1 MDEVNIVLGAL
12 AALALAAASGFFWKR
27 KNIAAHLSPVR
38 RELKKEKAW
47 LRRGEYNAAMVKGR
61 QNLEL
66 LLKLVAEFHGIQL
79 DNTAQAVANAKAGP
93 EKNVFLAHRRQGR
106 RVKKVMTH
114 QQFGWWL
121 DANGYLDRV
130 GKWELNE
137 IRLIGNK
144 AVHEN
149 YASKEDAWSQY
160 NYLEDVFKL
169 ISEKNAG
176 HERKAADAAEK
187 KRNEGAA
194 SCEAKKQTVPAA
206 KKETKKNKAK
216 QKETKKKETE
226 KKETAKKEPVKKEP
240 AKPEQ
245 PEAGKAKQKKKKQK
259 TAAKQ
264 EAVKNQEAPKKQET
278 AKKQEPPKSQEQP
291 KSQEAPKSQEP
302 AEKKLEE
309 KKQEEKKQAEQ
320 APVKL
325 SASAKRRARRKR
337 AKARQAQAQQ
347 AAASQETEA
356 RKEPAGQAKKKA
368 DAAADKPEKKTE
380 AAADRPQEKP
390 EAVSGAKK
398 RRRPRRRK
406 PKPQAAGNGGVNEA
420 AN

>member
-176 HERKAADAAEK
+176 HERKATDAAEK

-194 SCEAKKQTVPAA
+194 SCEAKKQMVPAA
-206 KKETKKNKAK
+206 KKETQKNK
-216 QKETKKKETE
+216 TKKKE
-226 KKETAKKEPVKKEP
+226 AKQKEP

-278 AKKQEPPKSQEQP
+278 AKKQEP
-291 KSQEAPKSQEP
+291 PKSQEP

-347 AAASQETEA
+347 AAASQEKEA

-368 DAAADKPEKKTE
+368 DAAASEPKKKADAAADKPEKKTE
-380 AAADRPQEKP
+380 AADRPQEKT
-390 EAVSGAKK
+390 EAAGAKK

>member
-12 AALALAAASGFFWKR
+12 AAVAAAAVSIVFWKR
-27 KNIAAHLSPVR
+27 QNIAAHLSPVR

-206 KKETKKNKAK
+206 KKETQKNK
-216 QKETKKKETE
+216 TKKKE
-226 KKETAKKEPVKKEP
+226 AKQKEP

-278 AKKQEPPKSQEQP
+278 AKKQEP
-291 KSQEAPKSQEP
+291 PKSQEP

-347 AAASQETEA
+347 AAASQEKEA

-368 DAAADKPEKKTE
+368 DAAASEPKKKAD

>member
-121 DANGYLDRV
+121 DANGYLDRF

-206 KKETKKNKAK
+206 KKETQKNK
-216 QKETKKKETE
+216 TKKKE
-226 KKETAKKEPVKKEP
+226 AKQKEP

-278 AKKQEPPKSQEQP
+278 AKKQEP
-291 KSQEAPKSQEP
+291 PKSQEP

>member
-12 AALALAAASGFFWKR
+12 AAVAAAAASIVFWKR
-27 KNIAAHLSPVR
+27 QNIAAHLSPVR

-121 DANGYLDRV
+121 DVNGYLDRV

-194 SCEAKKQTVPAA
+194 SGEAKKQTVPAA
-206 KKETKKNKAK
+206 KKETQKNK
-216 QKETKKKETE
+216 TKKKE
-226 KKETAKKEPVKKEP
+226 AKQKEP

-259 TAAKQ
+259 TAAK
-264 EAVKNQEAPKKQET
+264 
-278 AKKQEPPKSQEQP
+278 
-291 KSQEAPKSQEP
+291 QEAPKSQEP

-347 AAASQETEA
+347 AAASQEKEA

-368 DAAADKPEKKTE
+368 DAAASEPRKKADAAADKPEKKTE
-380 AAADRPQEKP
+380 AAAGP
-390 EAVSGAKK
+390 KK

>member
-12 AALALAAASGFFWKR
+12 AALALAAASIVFWKR
-27 KNIAAHLSPVR
+27 QNIAAHLSPVR

-206 KKETKKNKAK
+206 KKETQKNK
-216 QKETKKKETE
+216 TKKKE
-226 KKETAKKEPVKKEP
+226 AKQKEP

-264 EAVKNQEAPKKQET
+264 EA
-278 AKKQEPPKSQEQP
+278 
-291 KSQEAPKSQEP
+291 PKSQEP

-309 KKQEEKKQAEQ
+309 KKQEEKKQADQ

-347 AAASQETEA
+347 TAASQEKEA

-368 DAAADKPEKKTE
+368 DAAASAPKKKAD

>member
-206 KKETKKNKAK
+206 KKETQKNK
-216 QKETKKKETE
+216 TKKKE
-226 KKETAKKEPVKKEP
+226 AKQKEP

-278 AKKQEPPKSQEQP
+278 AKKQEP
-291 KSQEAPKSQEP
+291 PKSQEP

-347 AAASQETEA
+347 AAASQEKEA

-368 DAAADKPEKKTE
+368 DAAASEPKKKADAAADKLEKKTE
-380 AAADRPQEKP
+380 AADRPQEKT
-390 EAVSGAKK
+390 EAAGAKK

>member
-206 KKETKKNKAK
+206 KKETQKNK
-216 QKETKKKETE
+216 TKKKE
-226 KKETAKKEPVKKEP
+226 AKQKEP

-278 AKKQEPPKSQEQP
+278 AKKQEP
-291 KSQEAPKSQEP
+291 PKSQEP

-356 RKEPAGQAKKKA
+356 RKEPAGQVKKKA
-368 DAAADKPEKKTE
+368 DAAASEPKKKAE
-380 AAADRPQEKP
+380 ADRPQEKP
-390 EAVSGAKK
+390 EAAEGPKK

>member
-12 AALALAAASGFFWKR
+12 AALALAAASIVFWKR
-27 KNIAAHLSPVR
+27 QNIAAHLSPVR

-206 KKETKKNKAK
+206 KKETQKNK
-216 QKETKKKETE
+216 TKKKE
-226 KKETAKKEPVKKEP
+226 AKQKEP

-264 EAVKNQEAPKKQET
+264 EA
-278 AKKQEPPKSQEQP
+278 
-291 KSQEAPKSQEP
+291 PKSQEP
-302 AEKKLEE
+302 AEKKQEE

-347 AAASQETEA
+347 T
-356 RKEPAGQAKKKA
+356 
-368 DAAADKPEKKTE
+368 AADKPEKKTE
-380 AAADRPQEKP
+380 AADRPQEKT
-390 EAVSGAKK
+390 EAAGAKK

>member
-176 HERKAADAAEK
+176 HERKATDAAEK

-194 SCEAKKQTVPAA
+194 SCEAKKQMVPMA
-206 KKETKKNKAK
+206 KKETQKKK
-216 QKETKKKETE
+216 TKKKE
-226 KKETAKKEPVKKEP
+226 AKQKEP

-278 AKKQEPPKSQEQP
+278 AKKQEP
-291 KSQEAPKSQEP
+291 PKSQEP

>member
-12 AALALAAASGFFWKR
+12 AAVAAAAVSIVFWKR
-27 KNIAAHLSPVR
+27 QNIAAHLSPVR

-206 KKETKKNKAK
+206 KKETQKNK
-216 QKETKKKETE
+216 TKKKE
-226 KKETAKKEPVKKEP
+226 AKQKEP

-278 AKKQEPPKSQEQP
+278 AKKQEP
-291 KSQEAPKSQEP
+291 PKSQEP

-347 AAASQETEA
+347 AAASQEKEA

-368 DAAADKPEKKTE
+368 DAAASEPKKKAD
-380 AAADRPQEKP
+380 AAADKPQEKP
-390 EAVSGAKK
+390 EAAGAKK

>member
-12 AALALAAASGFFWKR
+12 AAVAAAVASIVFWKR
-27 KNIAAHLSPVR
+27 QNIAAHLSPVR

-206 KKETKKNKAK
+206 KKETQKNKTKKKEAK
-216 QKETKKKETE
+216 QKET
-226 KKETAKKEPVKKEP
+226 

-278 AKKQEPPKSQEQP
+278 AKKQEP
-291 KSQEAPKSQEP
+291 PKSQEP

-356 RKEPAGQAKKKA
+356 RKEPAGQARKKAGAAASEPKKKA
-368 DAAADKPEKKTE
+368 E
-380 AAADRPQEKP
+380 AADRPQEK
-390 EAVSGAKK
+390 EAAAGPKK

>member
-12 AALALAAASGFFWKR
+12 AAVAAAAVSIVFWKR
-27 KNIAAHLSPVR
+27 QNIAAHLSPVR

-194 SCEAKKQTVPAA
+194 SGEAKKQTVPAA
-206 KKETKKNKAK
+206 KKETQKNK
-216 QKETKKKETE
+216 TKKKE
-226 KKETAKKEPVKKEP
+226 AKQKEP

-278 AKKQEPPKSQEQP
+278 AKKQEP
-291 KSQEAPKSQEP
+291 PKSQEP

-347 AAASQETEA
+347 AAASQEKEA
-356 RKEPAGQAKKKA
+356 RKELAGQAKKKA
-368 DAAADKPEKKTE
+368 DAAASEPKKKAE
-380 AAADRPQEKP
+380 ADRPQEKP
-390 EAVSGAKK
+390 EAAAGPKK

>member
-194 SCEAKKQTVPAA
+194 SGEAKKQTVPAA
-206 KKETKKNKAK
+206 KKETQKNK
-216 QKETKKKETE
+216 TKKKET
-226 KKETAKKEPVKKEP
+226 KQKEP

-278 AKKQEPPKSQEQP
+278 AKKQEP
-291 KSQEAPKSQEP
+291 PKSQEP

-347 AAASQETEA
+347 AAASQEKEA

-368 DAAADKPEKKTE
+368 DAAASEPKKKADAAADKPEKKTE
-380 AAADRPQEKP
+380 AADRPQEKT
-390 EAVSGAKK
+390 EAAGAKK

>member
-12 AALALAAASGFFWKR
+12 AAVAAAAVSIVFWKR
-27 KNIAAHLSPVR
+27 QNIAAHLSPVR

-206 KKETKKNKAK
+206 KKETQKNK
-216 QKETKKKETE
+216 TKKKE
-226 KKETAKKEPVKKEP
+226 AKQKEP

-278 AKKQEPPKSQEQP
+278 AKKQEP
-291 KSQEAPKSQEP
+291 PKSQEP

-356 RKEPAGQAKKKA
+356 RKEPAGQVKKKA
-368 DAAADKPEKKTE
+368 DAAASEPKKKAE
-380 AAADRPQEKP
+380 ADRPQEKP
-390 EAVSGAKK
+390 EAAEGPKK

>member
-194 SCEAKKQTVPAA
+194 SGEAKKQTVPAA

-278 AKKQEPPKSQEQP
+278 AKKQEPPKSQE
-291 KSQEAPKSQEP
+291 P

-347 AAASQETEA
+347 AAA
-356 RKEPAGQAKKKA
+356 
-368 DAAADKPEKKTE
+368 DKPEKKTE
-380 AAADRPQEKP
+380 AADRPQEKP

-406 PKPQAAGNGGVNEA
+406 PKPQAAGTVGVNEA

>member
-12 AALALAAASGFFWKR
+12 AAVAAAAVSIVFWKR
-27 KNIAAHLSPVR
+27 QNIAAHLSPVR

-206 KKETKKNKAK
+206 KKETQKNK
-216 QKETKKKETE
+216 TKKKE
-226 KKETAKKEPVKKEP
+226 AKQKEP

-245 PEAGKAKQKKKKQK
+245 PEAGKAKQKKKKKK

-278 AKKQEPPKSQEQP
+278 AKKQEP
-291 KSQEAPKSQEP
+291 PKSQEP

-380 AAADRPQEKP
+380 AADRPQEKT
-390 EAVSGAKK
+390 EAAGAKK

>member
-12 AALALAAASGFFWKR
+12 AAVAAAAASIVFWKR
-27 KNIAAHLSPVR
+27 QNIAAHLSPVR

-194 SCEAKKQTVPAA
+194 SSEAKKQTVPAA
-206 KKETKKNKAK
+206 KKETQKNK
-216 QKETKKKETE
+216 TKKKET
-226 KKETAKKEPVKKEP
+226 KQKEP

-259 TAAKQ
+259 TAAK
-264 EAVKNQEAPKKQET
+264 
-278 AKKQEPPKSQEQP
+278 
-291 KSQEAPKSQEP
+291 QEAPKSQEP

-347 AAASQETEA
+347 AAA
-356 RKEPAGQAKKKA
+356 
-368 DAAADKPEKKTE
+368 DKPEKKTE
-380 AAADRPQEKP
+380 AADRPQEKP
-390 EAVSGAKK
+390 EAAGAKK

>member
-206 KKETKKNKAK
+206 KKETQKNK
-216 QKETKKKETE
+216 TKKKE
-226 KKETAKKEPVKKEP
+226 AKQKEP

-264 EAVKNQEAPKKQET
+264 EA
-278 AKKQEPPKSQEQP
+278 
-291 KSQEAPKSQEP
+291 PKSQEP
-302 AEKKLEE
+302 AEKKQEE

-347 AAASQETEA
+347 AAASQEKEA

-368 DAAADKPEKKTE
+368 DAAASEPKKKAD

-406 PKPQAAGNGGVNEA
+406 P
-420 AN
+420 

>member
-194 SCEAKKQTVPAA
+194 SCEAKKQMVPAA
-206 KKETKKNKAK
+206 KKETQKNK
-216 QKETKKKETE
+216 TKKKE
-226 KKETAKKEPVKKEP
+226 AKQKEP

-278 AKKQEPPKSQEQP
+278 AKKQEPPKSQE
-291 KSQEAPKSQEP
+291 P

-347 AAASQETEA
+347 TAASQEKEA
-356 RKEPAGQAKKKA
+356 RKEPAGQAKKKADAAASAPKKKA

>member
-12 AALALAAASGFFWKR
+12 AAVAAAAVSIVFWKR
-27 KNIAAHLSPVR
+27 QNIAAHLSPVR

-206 KKETKKNKAK
+206 KKETQKNK
-216 QKETKKKETE
+216 TKKKE
-226 KKETAKKEPVKKEP
+226 AKQKEP

-278 AKKQEPPKSQEQP
+278 AKKQEP
-291 KSQEAPKSQEP
+291 PKSQEP

-347 AAASQETEA
+347 AAASQEKEA

-368 DAAADKPEKKTE
+368 DAAASEPKKK

>member
-176 HERKAADAAEK
+176 HERKATDAAEK

-194 SCEAKKQTVPAA
+194 SCEAKKQMVPAA
-206 KKETKKNKAK
+206 KKETQKNK
-216 QKETKKKETE
+216 TKKKE
-226 KKETAKKEPVKKEP
+226 AKQKEP

-278 AKKQEPPKSQEQP
+278 AKKQEP
-291 KSQEAPKSQEP
+291 PKSQEP

-390 EAVSGAKK
+390 EAVSGAQK

>member
-12 AALALAAASGFFWKR
+12 AAVAAAAVSIVFWKR
-27 KNIAAHLSPVR
+27 QNIAAHLSPVR

-206 KKETKKNKAK
+206 KKETQKNK
-216 QKETKKKETE
+216 TKKKE
-226 KKETAKKEPVKKEP
+226 AKQKEP

-264 EAVKNQEAPKKQET
+264 EA
-278 AKKQEPPKSQEQP
+278 
-291 KSQEAPKSQEP
+291 PKSQEP
-302 AEKKLEE
+302 AEKKQEE

-347 AAASQETEA
+347 AAASQEKEA

-368 DAAADKPEKKTE
+368 DAAASEPKKKADAAADKPEKKTE
-380 AAADRPQEKP
+380 AADRPQEKT
-390 EAVSGAKK
+390 EAAGAKK

>member
-206 KKETKKNKAK
+206 KKETQKNK
-216 QKETKKKETE
+216 TKKKE
-226 KKETAKKEPVKKEP
+226 AKQKEP

-278 AKKQEPPKSQEQP
+278 AKKQEPPKSQE
-291 KSQEAPKSQEP
+291 P

-347 AAASQETEA
+347 TAASQEKEA

-368 DAAADKPEKKTE
+368 DAAASAPKKKAD

-390 EAVSGAKK
+390 EAAGPKK

>member
-12 AALALAAASGFFWKR
+12 AAVAAAAVSIVFWKR
-27 KNIAAHLSPVR
+27 QNIAAHLSPVR

-194 SCEAKKQTVPAA
+194 SCEAKKQMVPAA
-206 KKETKKNKAK
+206 KKETQKNK
-216 QKETKKKETE
+216 TKKKE
-226 KKETAKKEPVKKEP
+226 AKQKEP

-278 AKKQEPPKSQEQP
+278 AKKQEP
-291 KSQEAPKSQEP
+291 PKSQEP

-368 DAAADKPEKKTE
+368 DAAASEPKKKADAAADKPEKKTE
-380 AAADRPQEKP
+380 AADRPQEKT
-390 EAVSGAKK
+390 EAAGAKK

>member
-206 KKETKKNKAK
+206 KKETQKNK
-216 QKETKKKETE
+216 TKKKE
-226 KKETAKKEPVKKEP
+226 AKQKEP

-264 EAVKNQEAPKKQET
+264 ESVKNQEAPKKQET
-278 AKKQEPPKSQEQP
+278 AKKQEP
-291 KSQEAPKSQEP
+291 PKSQEP

-347 AAASQETEA
+347 TAASQEKEA

-368 DAAADKPEKKTE
+368 D

>member
-12 AALALAAASGFFWKR
+12 AALALAAASIVFWKR
-27 KNIAAHLSPVR
+27 QNIAAHLSPVR

-176 HERKAADAAEK
+176 HERKATDAAEK

-194 SCEAKKQTVPAA
+194 SCEAKKQMVPAA
-206 KKETKKNKAK
+206 KKETQKNK
-216 QKETKKKETE
+216 TKKKE
-226 KKETAKKEPVKKEP
+226 AKQKEP

-278 AKKQEPPKSQEQP
+278 AKKQEP
-291 KSQEAPKSQEP
+291 PKSQEP

>member
-12 AALALAAASGFFWKR
+12 AAVAAAAVSIVFWKR
-27 KNIAAHLSPVR
+27 QNIAAHLSPVR

-206 KKETKKNKAK
+206 KKETQKNK
-216 QKETKKKETE
+216 TKKKE
-226 KKETAKKEPVKKEP
+226 AKQKEP

-264 EAVKNQEAPKKQET
+264 EP
-278 AKKQEPPKSQEQP
+278 
-291 KSQEAPKSQEP
+291 PKSQEP

-347 AAASQETEA
+347 AAASQEKEA

-368 DAAADKPEKKTE
+368 DAAASEPKKKADAVADKPEKKTE
-380 AAADRPQEKP
+380 AADRPQEKT
-390 EAVSGAKK
+390 EAAGAKK

>member
-12 AALALAAASGFFWKR
+12 AAVAAAVASIVFWKR
-27 KNIAAHLSPVR
+27 QNIAAHLSPVR

-206 KKETKKNKAK
+206 KKETQKNK
-216 QKETKKKETE
+216 TKKKE
-226 KKETAKKEPVKKEP
+226 AKQKEP

-278 AKKQEPPKSQEQP
+278 AKKQEP
-291 KSQEAPKSQEP
+291 PKSQEP

-347 AAASQETEA
+347 AAASQEKEA

-368 DAAADKPEKKTE
+368 DAAASEPKKKADAAADKPEKKTE
-380 AAADRPQEKP
+380 AADRPQEKP

>member
-176 HERKAADAAEK
+176 HERKATDAAEK

-194 SCEAKKQTVPAA
+194 SCEAKKQMVPAA
-206 KKETKKNKAK
+206 KKETQKNK
-216 QKETKKKETE
+216 TKKKE
-226 KKETAKKEPVKKEP
+226 AKQKEP

-259 TAAKQ
+259 
-264 EAVKNQEAPKKQET
+264 N
-278 AKKQEPPKSQEQP
+278 
-291 KSQEAPKSQEP
+291 
-302 AEKKLEE
+302 
-309 KKQEEKKQAEQ
+309 
-320 APVKL
+320 
-325 SASAKRRARRKR
+325 
-337 AKARQAQAQQ
+337 
-347 AAASQETEA
+347 
-356 RKEPAGQAKKKA
+356 
-368 DAAADKPEKKTE
+368 
-380 AAADRPQEKP
+380 
-390 EAVSGAKK
+390 
-398 RRRPRRRK
+398 
-406 PKPQAAGNGGVNEA
+406 
-420 AN
+420 

>member
-176 HERKAADAAEK
+176 HERKATDAAEK

-194 SCEAKKQTVPAA
+194 SCEAKKQMVPAA
-206 KKETKKNKAK
+206 KKETQKNK
-216 QKETKKKETE
+216 TKKKE
-226 KKETAKKEPVKKEP
+226 AKQKEP

-278 AKKQEPPKSQEQP
+278 AKKQEP
-291 KSQEAPKSQEP
+291 PKSQEP

-347 AAASQETEA
+347 AAASQEKEA

-368 DAAADKPEKKTE
+368 DAAASEPKKKADAVADKPEKKTE
-380 AAADRPQEKP
+380 AAADRPKEKP

>member
-12 AALALAAASGFFWKR
+12 AALALAAASIVFWKR
-27 KNIAAHLSPVR
+27 QNIAAHLSPVR

-206 KKETKKNKAK
+206 KKETQKNK
-216 QKETKKKETE
+216 TKKKE
-226 KKETAKKEPVKKEP
+226 AKQKEP

-245 PEAGKAKQKKKKQK
+245 PEVGKAKQKKKKQK

-278 AKKQEPPKSQEQP
+278 AKKQEP
-291 KSQEAPKSQEP
+291 PKSQEP

-347 AAASQETEA
+347 TAASQEKEA

-368 DAAADKPEKKTE
+368 D

>member
-12 AALALAAASGFFWKR
+12 AAVAAAAVSIVFWKR
-27 KNIAAHLSPVR
+27 QNIAAHLSPVR

-206 KKETKKNKAK
+206 KKETQKNK
-216 QKETKKKETE
+216 TKKKE
-226 KKETAKKEPVKKEP
+226 AKQKEP

-264 EAVKNQEAPKKQET
+264 EA
-278 AKKQEPPKSQEQP
+278 
-291 KSQEAPKSQEP
+291 PKSQEP
-302 AEKKLEE
+302 AEKKQEE

-347 AAASQETEA
+347 AAASQEKEA

-368 DAAADKPEKKTE
+368 DAAASEPKKKAD

>member
-1 MDEVNIVLGAL
+1 MDEVNIALGAL

-206 KKETKKNKAK
+206 KKETQKNK
-216 QKETKKKETE
+216 TKKKE
-226 KKETAKKEPVKKEP
+226 AKQKEP

-278 AKKQEPPKSQEQP
+278 AKKQEP
-291 KSQEAPKSQEP
+291 PKSQEP

-347 AAASQETEA
+347 AAASQEKEA

-368 DAAADKPEKKTE
+368 DAAASAPKKKAD

>member
-12 AALALAAASGFFWKR
+12 AALALAAASIVFWKR
-27 KNIAAHLSPVR
+27 QNIAAHLSPVR

-194 SCEAKKQTVPAA
+194 SGEAKKQTVPAA
-206 KKETKKNKAK
+206 KKETQKNK
-216 QKETKKKETE
+216 TKKKE
-226 KKETAKKEPVKKEP
+226 AKQKEP

-245 PEAGKAKQKKKKQK
+245 PEAGKAKQKKKKKK

-264 EAVKNQEAPKKQET
+264 EAVRNQEAPKKQET
-278 AKKQEPPKSQEQP
+278 AKKQEPPKR
-291 KSQEAPKSQEP
+291 QEP
-302 AEKKLEE
+302 AEKKQEEPKHQEPAE

-320 APVKL
+320 TPVKL

-347 AAASQETEA
+347 AAA
-356 RKEPAGQAKKKA
+356 
-368 DAAADKPEKKTE
+368 DKPEKKTE
-380 AAADRPQEKP
+380 AADRPQEKT
-390 EAVSGAKK
+390 EAAGAKK

>member
-176 HERKAADAAEK
+176 HERKATDAAEK

-194 SCEAKKQTVPAA
+194 SCETKKQMVPAA
-206 KKETKKNKAK
+206 KKETQKNK
-216 QKETKKKETE
+216 TKKKE
-226 KKETAKKEPVKKEP
+226 AKQKEP

-278 AKKQEPPKSQEQP
+278 AKKQEP
-291 KSQEAPKSQEP
+291 PKSQEP

-368 DAAADKPEKKTE
+368 DAAASEPKKKADAAADKPEKKTE
-380 AAADRPQEKP
+380 AADRPQEKT
-390 EAVSGAKK
+390 EAAGAKK

>member
-12 AALALAAASGFFWKR
+12 AAVAAAAASIVFWKR
-27 KNIAAHLSPVR
+27 QNIAAHLSPVR

-206 KKETKKNKAK
+206 KKETQKNK
-216 QKETKKKETE
+216 TKKKE
-226 KKETAKKEPVKKEP
+226 AKQKEP

-278 AKKQEPPKSQEQP
+278 AKKQEP
-291 KSQEAPKSQEP
+291 PKSQEP

-347 AAASQETEA
+347 AAASQEKEA

-368 DAAADKPEKKTE
+368 DAAASEPKKK

-390 EAVSGAKK
+390 EAVSGPKK

>member
-12 AALALAAASGFFWKR
+12 AAVAAAAVSIVFWKR
-27 KNIAAHLSPVR
+27 QNIAAHLSPVR

-176 HERKAADAAEK
+176 HERKATDAAEK

-206 KKETKKNKAK
+206 KKETQKNK
-216 QKETKKKETE
+216 TKKKE
-226 KKETAKKEPVKKEP
+226 AKQKEP

-278 AKKQEPPKSQEQP
+278 AKKQEP
-291 KSQEAPKSQEP
+291 PKSQEP

-368 DAAADKPEKKTE
+368 DAAASEPKKKADAAADKLDKKTE

>member
-12 AALALAAASGFFWKR
+12 AAVAAAAVSIVFWKR
-27 KNIAAHLSPVR
+27 QNIAAHLSPVR

-194 SCEAKKQTVPAA
+194 SGEAKKQTVPAA
-206 KKETKKNKAK
+206 KKETQKNK
-216 QKETKKKETE
+216 TKKKE
-226 KKETAKKEPVKKEP
+226 AKQKEP

-259 TAAKQ
+259 TAAK
-264 EAVKNQEAPKKQET
+264 
-278 AKKQEPPKSQEQP
+278 
-291 KSQEAPKSQEP
+291 QEAPKSQEP

-347 AAASQETEA
+347 AAASQEKEA

-368 DAAADKPEKKTE
+368 DAAASEPRKKADAAADKPEKKTE
-380 AAADRPQEKP
+380 AAAGP
-390 EAVSGAKK
+390 KK

>member
-194 SCEAKKQTVPAA
+194 SGEAKKQTVPAA
-206 KKETKKNKAK
+206 KKETQKNK
-216 QKETKKKETE
+216 TKKKE
-226 KKETAKKEPVKKEP
+226 AKQKEP

-278 AKKQEPPKSQEQP
+278 AKKQEP
-291 KSQEAPKSQEP
+291 PKSQEP

-347 AAASQETEA
+347 AAASQEKEA

-368 DAAADKPEKKTE
+368 DAAASAPKKKAD

>member
-12 AALALAAASGFFWKR
+12 AAVAAAAASIVFWKR
-27 KNIAAHLSPVR
+27 QNIAAHLSPVR

-206 KKETKKNKAK
+206 KKETQKNK
-216 QKETKKKETE
+216 TKKKE
-226 KKETAKKEPVKKEP
+226 AKQKEP

-278 AKKQEPPKSQEQP
+278 AKKQEP
-291 KSQEAPKSQEP
+291 PKSQEP

-347 AAASQETEA
+347 AAASQEKEA
-356 RKEPAGQAKKKA
+356 RKEPAGQVKKKA